1 MINAQPTAQ
10 AARLATIAQLRK
22 TTLAVFIDPIPSN
35 ETLRAWF
42 DAANIPRFKSN
53 PSARKGGGPVFYSTA
68 GVEKFFR
75 SRMIGG

>member
-10 AARLATIAQLRK
+10 TARLATIAQLRK
-22 TTLAVFIDPIPSN
+22 TTLAVFIDPVPSS
-35 ETLRAWF
+35 ETLRGWF
-42 DAANIPRFKSN
+42 DQANIPRFKSN
-53 PSARKGGGPVFYSTA
+53 PSAKRGGGPCFYSVA

>member
-10 AARLATIAQLRK
+10 TARLATIAQLRK

-42 DAANIPRFKSN
+42 DQANVPRFKAN
-53 PSARKGGGPVFYSTA
+53 PSAKKGGGPLFYSVSA
-68 GVEKFFR
+68 VEKFFR
-75 SRMIGG
+75 SRLIAG